1 MTALREAVCVIP
13 NRLYYVALSSTPPA
27 SMAIEAHFLTIDFTL
42 VYWNFFRDF
51 GACRSSCATE
61 LREATG
67 STPSLAGPL
76 CLSDLFQ
83 FCQIINMRLEEPA
96 LRGKKIYLYSSPD
109 PEKRANVVT
118 LLCCYAVIY
127 GGKKPKAAY
136 APFRTGDAF
145 KPFHDA
151 SPHAC
156 TFNLTVL
163 DCCSAVYKAK
173 ECGLFDF
180 DTFNLRE
187 CMYYEQVENGDL
199 NWGLAD
205 GYSTLL
211 PEDYLECCQ
220 RAELTRICLA
230 PSLSRR
236 YFKTKRVRTILRL
249 NKKYYSAARFQK
261 HGIKVIDMYH
271 KDGAVQPM
279 AILQQ
284 FILACETA
292 TSAIGVHCK
301 AGLGRTGTCLG
312 AYIMKHYG
320 FTAAEAIGWIR
331 ICRPG
336 SIIGPQQHFLAAV
349 QAQMWAE
356 GDEWRRRRAAT
367 ASKPPPG
374 VSAELAARLSA
385 LAVTETTGAASATPS
400 LAARPLVKAA
410 ALEPDRSNQAAGLLA
425 SRRGSPSGG
434 KRGSPR
440 PEPGVRTTL
449 TG

>member
-199 NWGLAD
+199 NWMPAR
-205 GYSTLL
+205 
-211 PEDYLECCQ
+211 
-220 RAELTRICLA
+220 RAHTH
-230 PSLSRR
+230 LSRPLALPQ
-236 YFKTKRVRTILRL
+236 VLQ
-249 NKKYYSAARFQK
+249 NEARAN
-261 HGIKVIDMYH
+261 D
-271 KDGAVQPM
+271 
-279 AILQQ
+279 
-284 FILACETA
+284 
-292 TSAIGVHCK
+292 S
-301 AGLGRTGTCLG
+301 
-312 AYIMKHYG
+312 
-320 FTAAEAIGWIR
+320 
-331 ICRPG
+331 
-336 SIIGPQQHFLAAV
+336 
-349 QAQMWAE
+349 
-356 GDEWRRRRAAT
+356 
-367 ASKPPPG
+367 PPRN
-374 VSAELAARLSA
+374 S
-385 LAVTETTGAASATPS
+385 
-400 LAARPLVKAA
+400 
-410 ALEPDRSNQAAGLLA
+410 
-425 SRRGSPSGG
+425 
-434 KRGSPR
+434 
-440 PEPGVRTTL
+440 
-449 TG
+449 